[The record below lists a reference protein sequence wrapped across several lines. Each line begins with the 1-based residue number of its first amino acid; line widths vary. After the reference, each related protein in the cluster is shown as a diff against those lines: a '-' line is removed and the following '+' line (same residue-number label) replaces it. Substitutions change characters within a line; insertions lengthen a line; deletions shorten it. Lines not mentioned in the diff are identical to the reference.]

1 MKKKIYEQPK
11 TEVVKIEHAEV
22 ICASTG
28 FNSGNM
34 LINGGN
40 DLTFDEEDF

>member
-22 ICASTG
+22 ICASTLNYNVDSPG
-28 FNSGNM
+28 FYEY
-34 LINGGN
+34 
-40 DLTFDEEDF
+40 DEEDL